1 MGILIV
7 FVFLIQLFSNW
18 IFKNV
23 VNSVNYLFEARI
35 IPFFLIIVFIF
46 IISNKSYE

>member
-7 FVFLIQLFSNW
+7 FVALIQLFSYW
-18 IFKNV
+18 IFKNI
-23 VNSVNYLFEARI
+23 VNSFNFIFEVRT
-35 IPFFLIIVFIF
+35 IPFFLIILFVF

>member
-7 FVFLIQLFSNW
+7 FVFLLQLFSYW
-18 IFKNV
+18 IFKNIV
-23 VNSVNYLFEARI
+23 SSVNNIFEVRT